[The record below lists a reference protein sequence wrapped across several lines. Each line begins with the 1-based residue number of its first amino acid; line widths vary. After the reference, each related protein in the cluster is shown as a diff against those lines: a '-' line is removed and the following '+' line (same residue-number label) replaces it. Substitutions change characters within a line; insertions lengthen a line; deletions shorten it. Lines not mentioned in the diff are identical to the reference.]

1 MQYPAT
7 TITSFWFDLIHWA
20 VGVLALHHDI
30 NVVLPICSEV
40 SWSSTG
46 GGDKYCPSVL
56 DRQVVTP
63 SYVLDDHSVVWLFFF
78 TKFSFSNELV
88 HMPLP

>member
-30 NVVLPICSEV
+30 NVVLPICSEF
-40 SWSSTG
+40 SFSSTG
-46 GGDKYCPSVL
+46 GGGGGWGGIILPIGTRSPGC
-56 DRQVVTP
+56 
-63 SYVLDDHSVVWLFFF
+63 
-78 TKFSFSNELV
+78 NAELRTRRS
-88 HMPLP
+88 